1 MHPREAV
8 VERSGQDG
16 GSVSEAGPIKALL
29 VEDNRRETILVVEDD
44 DAVRHLV
51 LRILEK
57 SGFEV
62 VAKSLGS
69 DAIAYFE
76 RNGATVDLL
85 LTDVVMP
92 EMSGKVLADRIW
104 SMDPSTKVLFM
115 SGYTDDIIAKRG
127 ILESGRQLINKP
139 FDGAQLVSRVREIL
153 SERKV
158 S

>member
-8 VERSGQDG
+8 VERPGQDG
-16 GSVSEAGPIKALL
+16 GTLSEARPIKALL
-29 VEDNRRETILVVEDD
+29 VEDNRQETIVVVEDD

-51 LRILEK
+51 SRILKK

-69 DAIAYFE
+69 DAISYFE
-76 RNGATVDLL
+76 RNGAAVDLL

-104 SMDPSTKVLFM
+104 SMDPSMKVLFM